1 MVGGLDE
8 GLAITIANRGCFLFL
23 DERLAKLSGEGTV
36 TPFLIF
42 CRSSGYLHQSKRDGI
57 FWRLLA
63 LEEGVSIASGVV
75 FDRAGAAVE
84 IKAHRHGAAKVKDED
99 DPID

>member
-1 MVGGLDE
+1 MV
-8 GLAITIANRGCFLFL
+8 F
-23 DERLAKLSGEGTV
+23 
-36 TPFLIF
+36 
-42 CRSSGYLHQSKRDGI
+42 

-63 LEEGVSIASGVV
+63 LEEGVSIACGVF

>member
-1 MVGGLDE
+1 MPAED
-8 GLAITIANRGCFLFL
+8 F
-23 DERLAKLSGEGTV
+23 SGKGEV
-36 TPFLIF
+36 A
-42 CRSSGYLHQSKRDGI
+42 DGV
-57 FWRLLA
+57 
-63 LEEGVSIASGVV
+63 EVDGEIASGVV